1 MSILSFFRTDKKNKK
16 SAVNAKDRLQ
26 VIVAVQRKERES
38 INFLPKL
45 KEEIMDVIKKYF
57 DDIPEESI
65 KLQLDKQDDN
75 CTVLELNVSLPE
87 KSKV

>member
-16 SAVNAKDRLQ
+16 TATSAKDRLQ

-45 KEEIMDVIKKYF
+45 KEEILEVIRKYF
-57 DDIPEESI
+57 KDIPEDKI
-65 KLQLDKQDDN
+65 NLQLDKQDDN